1 MKTLIIL
8 RPCKVGN
15 SYKLGLYS
23 SDFRRLAQGQQV
35 TSLSVQIGEEVF
47 DLSESIQVYTRWG
60 SLTNP
65 GIASWIA
72 ANRYEDPKYLFLF
85 ELTVENGVHTFSYLG
100 TQKSIFQMFIK
111 HWK

>member
-8 RPCKVGN
+8 RPCKVEN
-15 SYKLGLYS
+15 NYRLGLYT
-23 SDFRRLAQGQQV
+23 SDYRRLAQGQNV

-65 GIASWIA
+65 GIANWIA
-72 ANRYEDPKYLFLF
+72 VNHYEDPKCLFLF
-85 ELTVENGVHTFSYLG
+85 ELTVENEVHSFRFLG